1 MNSELDRNVQT
12 DGAATGADAFL
23 RDREDERLVLQF
35 LAGRREAVGDLFRR
49 HRDGVFRIAY
59 RFTGNRD
66 DALEITQDVFMKLIE
81 HLGGFRQGSRFST
94 WLYRVS
100 VNQTLDF
107 LRRRAR
113 LAAAPLSAPPGGG
126 AAGAADPARSAE
138 RAELRERLKAAL
150 GKLSEKHRTAVVLHG
165 VEQLSYKEIAE
176 ITGVSTGTVM
186 SRLFYARK
194 RLAELLGDR

>member
-1 MNSELDRNVQT
+1 M
-12 DGAATGADAFL
+12 
-23 RDREDERLVLQF
+23 
-35 LAGRREAVGDLFRR
+35 FRR

-107 LRRRAR
+107 LRRRMTGDYAVDEFGFDPELTDRILLTLAR
-113 LAAAPLSAPPGGG
+113 PLY
-126 AAGAADPARSAE
+126 RSWF
-138 RAELRERLKAAL
+138 R
-150 GKLSEKHRTAVVLHG
+150 
-165 VEQLSYKEIAE
+165 VEA
-176 ITGVSTGTVM
+176 TGLDNV
-186 SRLFYARK
+186 
-194 RLAELLGDR
+194 